1 MKYPK
6 EYLDEIKTRLKV
18 STVVSKSV
26 ALKKRGKEFVGLSPF
41 KNEKTPSFTV
51 NDEKEFYHCFAT
63 SEHGNIFDF
72 VMKTQNLRFGE
83 AVKYLANIAGMQ
95 PYMFS
100 KQDEEREKKWKE
112 YASIFNK
119 YVKFYHEELL
129 KNENLTIARDY
140 LKGRSLGKDQVKKF
154 KIGFV
159 EKNPNFFERLKDE
172 FSEQALLD
180 TGLFYLDDKKKTYA
194 ERFRG
199 RLIFPINNISGQA
212 IALGGRIIEKSDYL
226 AKYINSPET
235 NFFKKGSNLYNL
247 DQARKL
253 SNKLD
258 HIYLVEGYM
267 DVVGLSKNDIENVV
281 ANLGTSLTDKQI
293 LTLNQFFDDIIICF
307 DGDESGYKAALRA
320 AENSIKELRP
330 EKQIS
335 FLFLPDGEDPD
346 SYVNKNSKNFFID
359 FTKQSKISI
368 HQFIFSHYK
377 KQTENNPSSM
387 AIFEKKLR
395 SIANTIKDDYIKKY
409 VLEYFLEKI
418 SELTPHSN
426 LNKKNYN
433 YKKTIKSLTRT
444 KKIFKDSQ
452 SLTGVELKEYSLL
465 YLMINNLNLVQENLH
480 LVENIKMFTEVNR
493 QIFDEIFQKLKSGE
507 ILSVSEMN
515 IDIQILDK
523 IDKFAPIKHI
533 LKNKS
538 KNEYEIIELLE
549 DINRDLVN
557 YGLEH
562 RIRELESKFSKDL
575 SEVTFNELKEL
586 KKKQNI
592 N

>member
-18 STVVSKSV
+18 SSVVSKV
-26 ALKKRGKEFVGLSPF
+26 VVLKKRGKEYVGLSPF

-72 VMKTQNLRFGE
+72 VMKTQNFKFGE
-83 AVKYLANIAGMQ
+83 AVKYLAQLAGMR

-112 YASIFNK
+112 YLSIYSQ
-119 YVKFYHEELL
+119 YVDFYHNELL
-129 KNENLTIARDY
+129 KNESYVYARDY
-140 LKGRSLGKDQVKKF
+140 LKNRSLGREEVKKF
-154 KIGFV
+154 KIGYI
-159 EKNPNFFERLKDE
+159 ERNPKFYDKLKDE
-172 FSEQALLD
+172 FSEQALVD
-180 TGLFYLDDKKKTYA
+180 SGLFYLDEKKRAYV

-199 RLIFPINNISGQA
+199 RLIFPINNISGQP
-212 IALGGRIIEKSDYL
+212 IALGGRIIEDIDYL

-247 DQARKL
+247 DLARKL
-253 SNKLD
+253 SNQLSN
-258 HIYLVEGYM
+258 IYLVEGYM
-267 DVVGLSKNDIENVV
+267 DVVGLSKNGIENVV

-320 AENSIKELRP
+320 AESSIKELRP

-335 FLFLPDGEDPD
+335 FLFLPSKEDPD
-346 SYVNKNSKNFFID
+346 SFVNKNGKNFFLD
-359 FTKQSKISI
+359 FTKKNKLPI

-377 KQTENNPSSM
+377 KQTRSDPSSM

-395 SIANTIKDDYIKKY
+395 FIGNTIKDEFIKKY
-409 VLEYFLEKI
+409 VFEYFFEKI

-426 LNKKNYN
+426 LNKKKLFV
-433 YKKTIKSLTRT
+433 KKTKSLETT
-444 KKIFKDSQ
+444 KKYFKESQ
-452 SLTGVELKEYSLL
+452 SLTGVELKEYSLI
-465 YLMINNLNLVQENLH
+465 YMIMNNLPLIQANIHLIEN
-480 LVENIKMFTEVNR
+480 VKFFTEINKK
-493 QIFDEIFQKLKSGE
+493 IMSAIISKLKSKE
-507 ILSVSEMN
+507 KVTLELLDLDEQLV
-515 IDIQILDK
+515 DK
-523 IDKFAPIKHI
+523 INKFAPIKHI
-533 LKNKS
+533 IKKKS
-538 KNEYEIIELLE
+538 GKDHQIIELLE
-549 DINRDLVN
+549 DIKRDLVN
-557 YGLEH
+557 YDLEF
-562 RIRELESKFSKDL
+562 RIQELESKFSKDM
-575 SEVTFNELKEL
+575 SEATFNELKEL
-586 KKKQNI
+586 KKEKNF